1 MYGLAVVLSISG
13 QTNSKNIDKM
23 KTFIHEI
30 GEIPLRKQDLFQTQ
44 SVPQIVSKKSKL
56 SYITE

>member
-30 GEIPLRKQDLFQTQ
+30 GKIP
-44 SVPQIVSKKSKL
+44 P
-56 SYITE
+56 